1 MIRTRYRIN
10 NGQQQGIV
18 SALEATSQRSPM
30 RMPLARNWIVDW
42 SQFFVINGS
51 TPNFSQRIRPTY
63 SSALLKEEL
72 FPALEGTGQ
81 NGLACL
87 DLVSSIELGL
97 WSVDRLIERLKNF
110 GGGGIGEQIRKC
122 VTDSRFLMDKDSRRN
137 GLAKWLALHAGSHSL
152 CDPNDISALA
162 QEPPLMFFI
171 QYEAWA
177 GDAPDGGELKGTRL
191 GILGS
196 IIVADVIFAALANRG
211 ELEDPDLGTSLRLLN
226 ERFFENKW
234 DAFSKIPKLTTMSD
248 VIAFVAK
255 LHGLQ
260 NAEPKFA

>member
-1 MIRTRYRIN
+1 
-10 NGQQQGIV
+10 
-18 SALEATSQRSPM
+18 
-30 RMPLARNWIVDW
+30 
-42 SQFFVINGS
+42 
-51 TPNFSQRIRPTY
+51 
-63 SSALLKEEL
+63 
-72 FPALEGTGQ
+72 
-81 NGLACL
+81 
-87 DLVSSIELGL
+87 
-97 WSVDRLIERLKNF
+97 
-110 GGGGIGEQIRKC
+110 
-122 VTDSRFLMDKDSRRN
+122 
-137 GLAKWLALHAGSHSL
+137 
-152 CDPNDISALA
+152 
-162 QEPPLMFFI
+162 MFFI

-177 GDAPDGGELKGTRL
+177 GDAPDGGELTGTRL